1 MNPEAPR
8 MLAQEAFKFPIIPFI
23 ALSFALGAFDGMLHQ
38 IVNAM
43 KRKPEE
49 KPKGNPELID
59 PFWNIMVAVLL
70 SKMGLSKMGL
80 SKMGLPETQ
89 MAAIVFGTVGAFNLG
104 REISKRVIG
113 YMSEE

>member
-80 SKMGLPETQ
+80 PETQ
-89 MAAIVFGTVGAFNLG
+89 MAAVVFGTVGAFNLG